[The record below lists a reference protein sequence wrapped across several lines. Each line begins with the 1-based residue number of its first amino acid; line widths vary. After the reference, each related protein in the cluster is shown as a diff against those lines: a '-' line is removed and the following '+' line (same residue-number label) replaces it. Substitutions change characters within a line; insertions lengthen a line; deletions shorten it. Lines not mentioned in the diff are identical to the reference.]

1 MTDEEQNLME
11 AMTMAES
18 LRKYEYEGE
27 NPTAD
32 RRRKIKNAQEA
43 KRQVRYLKKL
53 KVERRTL
60 QKQEVEL
67 ALQLKKLWNAHDQ
80 DRTARNKK
88 MLALGA
94 WKMTAL
100 RQKAPTEPALA
111 TCVWHSKESFLNGKE
126 AILNQE
132 PHPELQRRLST

>member
-111 TCVWHSKESFLNGKE
+111 TWLVLRGRKLEKLRDSAG
-126 AILNQE
+126 
-132 PHPELQRRLST
+132 